1 MRCMRCQKE
10 IGGDGGRGSVAAISG
25 SINGDES
32 SDVYYRCGSCGAYTV
47 LLVHE
52 PFLGEEQEST
62 RGPLTAV
69 EGEAAVALISRCD
82 TPWDKK
88 CRCPAHKEYFGDV
101 LD

>member
-1 MRCMRCQKE
+1 MQCHRE
-10 IGGDGGRGSVAAISG
+10 VGGEGGKQPVAAISG
-25 SINGDES
+25 SINGDETT
-32 SDVYYRCGSCGAYTV
+32 DVYYRCESCDAYTV
-47 LLVHE
+47 LVVQE

-62 RGPLTAV
+62 RGPLTAA

-88 CRCPAHKEYFGDV
+88 CRCAAHKEYFGDV